1 LPVATLSSKEALITK
16 TGRTLVARV
25 TDERRDDEKG
35 MYYIDRK
42 SGYTAHLTSSIDTP
56 PGTTVTVTSIVQK
69 TFLQEK
75 WALTW
80 R

>member
-1 LPVATLSSKEALITK
+1 
-16 TGRTLVARV
+16 
-25 TDERRDDEKG
+25 